1 MLIGNSI
8 YLDYQATTPLEPKV
22 IEAME
27 IYNGELFANPHSAH
41 FLGHQSAQ
49 AADMAR
55 STVGSCIGGSAEEII
70 FTSGATESNNQAIAS
85 VLFANTPNRYKILIS
100 SIEHKCIK
108 NAAYF
113 FAHKLGYQVSEI
125 PVDSTG
131 LIDIDAYQSML
142 NEQVLFVS
150 IMAVNNEIGVIQ
162 PIQKLVELAHNFGAI
177 FHCDAAQA
185 PEAIDIDVKQWNVD
199 MLSLSAHKLYGP
211 KGIGAL
217 YIRNSLQASLPP
229 FIHGGGQQFGLR
241 SGTLPTGLSVG
252 FAKAMQL
259 CREGAERNRTWL
271 STMRQRFLDGLR
283 NEDIDY
289 RLNGTTDNI
298 HPGSLNIRFANVNA
312 TNLLAAMQPEICA
325 STGSACNSE
334 YPQASH
340 VLTAMGL
347 TEKQATSS
355 LRFSFGRF
363 TDAGQIDRAI
373 EIIHKQLLIS
383 KR

>member
-8 YLDYQATTPLEPKV
+8 YLDYQATTPLEPEV
-22 IEAME
+22 REAMA
-27 IYNGELFANPHSAH
+27 IYSEDLFANPHSAH
-41 FLGHQSAQ
+41 FLGRQSAQ
-49 AADMAR
+49 ATEMAR
-55 STVGSCIGGSAEEII
+55 STVESCIGASAEEII

-85 VLFANTPNRYKILIS
+85 VLFANTTKRNKILIS

-131 LIDIDAYQSML
+131 LVDIDAYQSML

-162 PIQKLVELAHNFGAI
+162 PVQKLAELAHEVGAI

-199 MLSLSAHKLYGP
+199 MLSLSAHKVYGP

-217 YIRNSLQASLPP
+217 YIKTSLQASLPP
-229 FIHGGGQQFGLR
+229 FIHGGGQQFGQR
-241 SGTLPTGLSVG
+241 SGTVPTGLSVG
-252 FAKAMQL
+252 FAKAMEL

-271 STMRQRFLDGLR
+271 SSMRQRFLEGLR
-283 NEDIDY
+283 DKDIDFTI
-289 RLNGTTDNI
+289 NGTTDNT
-298 HPGSLNIRFANVNA
+298 HPGCLNIRFANVDA

-334 YPQASH
+334 FPQASH
-340 VLTAMGL
+340 VLTAIGL
-347 TEKQATSS
+347 SEAQATSS
-355 LRFSFGRF
+355 LRFSFGRY
-363 TDAGQIDRAI
+363 TDAAQIDRAVETI
-373 EIIHKQLLIS
+373 YQQLV
-383 KR
+383 KA